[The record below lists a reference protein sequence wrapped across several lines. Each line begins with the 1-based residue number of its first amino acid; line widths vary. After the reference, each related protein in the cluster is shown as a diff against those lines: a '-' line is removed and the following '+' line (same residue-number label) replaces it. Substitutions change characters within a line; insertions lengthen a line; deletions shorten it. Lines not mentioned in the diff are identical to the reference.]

1 MVGKKKSSSRIREQ
15 QAKPSV
21 VETQAQA
28 QIQAQTQDVTDAR
41 PPEAD
46 GMAAE
51 QSNANI
57 NGGVNGD
64 AQKTSPEEDPEISG
78 DGTEV
83 INSDGY
89 LEQHREYFKQRY
101 AHFKRWVK
109 VIDENEGGIDKF
121 SQGYKEFGL
130 HVTAEG
136 VRYREWA
143 PGAREASLVGDF
155 NGWDVNAN
163 PMERNEYG

>member
-1 MVGKKKSSSRIREQ
+1 MVGKKKTSSRIREQ

-21 VETQAQA
+21 VEA
-28 QIQAQTQDVTDAR
+28 QAQTQDLTDAR

-46 GMAAE
+46 GVATE
-51 QSNANI
+51 QSNANINGGI

-64 AQKTSPEEDPEISG
+64 AQKTSLEEDPEISG

-109 VIDENEGGIDKF
+109 VIDENEGGID
-121 SQGYKEFGL
+121 
-130 HVTAEG
+130 
-136 VRYREWA
+136 
-143 PGAREASLVGDF
+143 
-155 NGWDVNAN
+155 
-163 PMERNEYG
+163 